1 MPTKVGQDAH
11 ATKAAPPSRASLAE
25 RILTIPVRHEDLMR
39 PVELVDA
46 VRRDLALELGAEVD
60 VTWLDPDQ
68 VLAGTAGADGA
79 GQERADGTPEA
90 TPESTSPATS
100 FELRKRG
107 VAVAYL
113 SIVRPEPLSDEELRL
128 VGFLARDVSHWLTEA
143 SKRIET
149 RLVTALSTTLPTCE
163 SLDEAARVSVFTIV
177 ERLGA
182 EAGMLLIRG
191 ESGFRSLAEMG
202 TWSDDDASRRERFE
216 IAEACAHTYGPRV
229 HAGSIV
235 AAPVGSIMP
244 ARYVLLLKV
253 ILPDPRQATGFPTL
267 MQAARVLEPHL
278 SARWR
283 ALVLGELL
291 QLGQASLGA
300 STESMY
306 AEALETAVRL
316 VPGADSGFLLVRH
329 DAQEPFVFN
338 AVHGNV
344 AADVLGRSVTSERAF
359 TWYGSDANGWQN
371 GHARIMR
378 HGDAEVASLA
388 DLDEA
393 DSAGSPDPEPGLE
406 GEPITQRAQAGLS
419 LPVVFDASVLALL
432 CLENQT
438 EPDAFGRDS
447 REIAEMF
454 GSPLAGL
461 LQRQRTHDL
470 LMHAAV
476 TDSLTGLS
484 NRRAFDEILQRE
496 LARTERSGAAL
507 SVLLMDMANFKEI
520 NDVFGHEAGDEALV
534 AVAATLRAS
543 VRDGD
548 YLFRWGGDEFAAIL
562 VDEADRL
569 TENTA
574 ERLRAAV
581 PAVEFRDRKLRI
593 DVGWAEAPADGR
605 DAVTLLRVA
614 DERMYENK
622 RSA

>member
-1 MPTKVGQDAH
+1 MPTKVGQVAH

-46 VRRDLALELGAEVD
+46 VRQDLAVELGAEVD

-68 VLAGTAGADGA
+68 VLGGSAGADDA
-79 GQERADGTPEA
+79 GRGQADASAGRP
-90 TPESTSPATS
+90 SPATS

-113 SIVRPEPLSDEELRL
+113 SIVRREPLSDEERRL

-163 SLDEAARVSVFTIV
+163 SLDEAARVAVFTIV

-202 TWSDDDASRRERFE
+202 TWSDDDSSRRERFE

-229 HAGSIV
+229 HAGGIV

-329 DAQEPFVFN
+329 GAQEPFVFN

-344 AADVLGRSVTSERAF
+344 AVDVLGRSLTSERLF
-359 TWYGSDANGWQN
+359 KWYGADANGWQN

-378 HGDAEVASLA
+378 HGDAAIASLA
-388 DLDEA
+388 DLGAA
-393 DSAGSPDPEPGLE
+393 DPGGRSDPEPGLE
-406 GEPITQRAQAGLS
+406 GEPITQRAQAGLC